1 MTLEHTS
8 QIDALLKS
16 NQLAEASRYIH
27 EVALFAKKKHQVSG
41 KQNQLFEPYKN
52 ELKDMKYVH
61 LDDDEIKQQIK
72 IAKEMEVVNESI
84 KNQILATVEDDI
96 ADDAEK

>member
-1 MTLEHTS
+1 
-8 QIDALLKS
+8 
-16 NQLAEASRYIH
+16 
-27 EVALFAKKKHQVSG
+27 
-41 KQNQLFEPYKN
+41 
-52 ELKDMKYVH
+52 MKYVH

-84 KNQILATVEDDI
+84 KNQILASVEDDI